1 MSNDARRIGDL
12 NVANT
17 LSITDRV
24 VVLINPASTANVL
37 TITVSDFI
45 KSVYGSI
52 PGPYVNDAAANSAN
66 VAIKSPYYNIDG
78 FVKIRLT

>member
-12 NVANT
+12 SVANT
-17 LSITDRV
+17 LSTSDRV

-45 KSVYGSI
+45 KSVYGAI
-52 PGPYVNDAAANSAN
+52 PGPYASDVAANAAN
-66 VAIKSPYYNIDG
+66 VAIKSPYYNNDG